1 MKKYTLLFVAI
12 STFFAACNNTPSST
26 KTAGDAA
33 QKVELRCEDLGT
45 DKMDIPH
52 NRVVLLVNNVRTVI
66 DSAQG
71 CGIIDKVDYKDKQI
85 PAEAVAACGGWF
97 AGAGD
102 YFYAIEKNGKI
113 VVFKGWQAEE
123 QEDEG
128 FHWEE
133 VK

>member
-1 MKKYTLLFVAI
+1 M
-12 STFFAACNNTPSST
+12 
-26 KTAGDAA
+26 
-33 QKVELRCEDLGT
+33 
-45 DKMDIPH
+45 
-52 NRVVLLVNNVRTVI
+52 VNNVRTVI

-71 CGIIDKVDYKDKQI
+71 CGIIDKADYKDKQI